1 MNTKAAQFFEM
12 LKTKRVWVV
21 GMGVSHF
28 DLIKLFLQK
37 GIDVT
42 VVDRSTPE
50 QIGEN
55 YTALKELGAKFQLG
69 EGYLDGL
76 EEECDILFRTPG
88 MYFHMDR
95 LTQARKAGVVVTS
108 EMECFFDLCPC
119 KTYAVTGSDGKTTTT
134 TLISEMLKAS
144 GKKVWLGGNIGKA
157 LLPIIE
163 QVPPEDRAVVEP
175 SSCQLLSMRQP
186 VDVSVVPNLSP
197 NSPNVH

>member
-1 MNTKAAQFFEM
+1 MWGFPKKIQKFHLHFSTFQYSVFEGKIQSERKFFSQFPTGVGIAFFRECHYNEVSDEIWERMGKVMNTKAAQFFEM

-55 YTALKELGAKFQLG
+55 YTALKDLGAKFQLG

-119 KTYAVTGSDGKTTTT
+119 KTNAVTGSDGKTTTT
-134 TLISEMLKAS
+134 T
-144 GKKVWLGGNIGKA
+144 
-157 LLPIIE
+157 
-163 QVPPEDRAVVEP
+163 
-175 SSCQLLSMRQP
+175 
-186 VDVSVVPNLSP
+186 
-197 NSPNVH
+197 